1 MTGEDVVEFQVSGGG
16 ATREAVLKAVL
27 DQGAGR
33 VRLAEPGEFLRRAL
47 MNGKASLLHIERLND
62 LLASETQAELAVVH
76 SAPALRLRAKAEQ
89 LLQLALRVAARME
102 AMLDFG
108 DEEDVQT
115 NAHESSTLAML
126 NELQVGLAS
135 VTDASHLL
143 ADLRQGLPVVLA
155 GAPNVGKSSL
165 LNALSARD
173 AALVHDRPGTTRDV
187 LRVSLALG
195 GVGTTLVDT
204 AGVRDDEDTSDPVE
218 RMGIARARK
227 EAAEATV
234 RLHVVASDAEA
245 ERTLATLT
253 GETTDLVVRNKVDVT
268 PCTITHA
275 NLVACSAATGE
286 GIDAVRDAL
295 VGRLRVLVDT
305 VVPDDG
311 ASAAVWRTRQAAHV
325 ATAADAA
332 NLAASQV
339 GTDLLLAA
347 DTMRTVIGELQLL
360 TGAQSNV
367 GVDGRV
373 AIDAERILDTLF
385 ADFCIGK

>member
-16 ATREAVLKAVL
+16 ATREAVLAAVL
-27 DQGAGR
+27 EEGGGA

-47 MNGKASLLHIERLND
+47 SNGKASLLHVERLKD
-62 LLASETQAELAVVH
+62 LLESETQAELAVVH
-76 SAPALRLRAKAEQ
+76 SAPALRLRTKAEA
-89 LLQLALRVAARME
+89 LLQLALRVAARLE

-115 NAHESSTLAML
+115 NAHESSTLIML
-126 NELQVGLAS
+126 RELRAGLAS

-143 ADLRQGLPVVLA
+143 SDLRQGLPVVLT

-165 LNALSARD
+165 LNALSARE

-204 AGVRDDEDTSDPVE
+204 AGVRDDHDATDPVE
-218 RMGIARARK
+218 RMGIARARQ
-227 EAAEATV
+227 EAADATV
-234 RLHVVASDAEA
+234 RLHVVATDADA
-245 ERTLATLT
+245 AAALAALARPV
-253 GETTDLVVRNKVDVT
+253 DLVVRNKVDVSPT
-268 PCTITHA
+268 ALPPHP

-286 GIDAVRDAL
+286 GIDEVRAAL
-295 VGRLRVLVDT
+295 AKQLQALVDT

-311 ASAAVWRTRQAAHV
+311 ASAAVWRTRQADHV
-325 ATAADAA
+325 AAAVAA
-332 NLAASQV
+332 SDLAAAQV

-373 AIDAERILDTLF
+373 AVDAERILDTLF

>member
-1 MTGEDVVEFQVSGGG
+1 
-16 ATREAVLKAVL
+16 
-27 DQGAGR
+27 
-33 VRLAEPGEFLRRAL
+33 
-47 MNGKASLLHIERLND
+47 LHVERLKD
-62 LLASETQAELAVVH
+62 LLESETQAELAVVH
-76 SAPALRLRAKAEQ
+76 SAPALRLRTKAEA
-89 LLQLALRVAARME
+89 LLQLALRVAARLE

-115 NAHESSTLAML
+115 NAHESSTLTML
-126 NELQVGLAS
+126 RELRAGLAS

-143 ADLRQGLPVVLA
+143 SDLRQGLPVVLT

-165 LNALSARD
+165 LNALSARE

-204 AGVRDDEDTSDPVE
+204 AGVRDDHDATDPVE
-218 RMGIARARK
+218 RMGIARARQ
-227 EAAEATV
+227 EAADATV
-234 RLHVVASDAEA
+234 RLHVVATDADA
-245 ERTLATLT
+245 AAALAALARPV
-253 GETTDLVVRNKVDVT
+253 DLVVRNKVDVSPT
-268 PCTITHA
+268 ALPPHP

-286 GIDAVRDAL
+286 GIDEVRAAL
-295 VGRLRVLVDT
+295 AKQLQALVDT

-311 ASAAVWRTRQAAHV
+311 ASAAVWRTRQADHV
-325 ATAADAA
+325 AAAVAA
-332 NLAASQV
+332 SDLAAAQV

-373 AIDAERILDTLF
+373 AVDAERILDTLF